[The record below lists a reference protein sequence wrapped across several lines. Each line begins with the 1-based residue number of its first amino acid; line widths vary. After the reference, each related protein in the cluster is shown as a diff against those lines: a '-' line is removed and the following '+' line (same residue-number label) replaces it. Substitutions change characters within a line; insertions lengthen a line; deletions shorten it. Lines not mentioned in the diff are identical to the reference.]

1 MPRFQTGSL
10 SATTIGFGSR
20 RALELLAA
28 RRIDPAPLLRQA
40 GLSGFDLTDRDLHV
54 PAEAEA
60 RFIELA
66 ARTAGNAEFGI
77 RMAEGGDPRDAGM
90 LYYLSNA
97 SATLRQAMT
106 LLAQYITIADASLR
120 LSVAFAADASA
131 VARLEYVGLPRR
143 QLRHAAEY
151 HLAVIVRILREIA
164 GRPISPVQVKFA
176 HQRSFGIREVERYF
190 SCPVRFGAA
199 SDQLDFSR
207 ETLDVPVVHA
217 DERLLE
223 ILRPYCDRAATRRG
237 DQITSLRV
245 TVENA
250 ILKLLPRGE
259 ARIDGVANTLG
270 AGSRSLARRLAEEDT
285 SFSDVLDDLR
295 RALSLQYLAEP
306 SLSADQIAALLGYGD
321 AGSFSHAFRRWT
333 GASLSQVRGDA
344 AIRSK
349 VLAGQEL

>member
-1 MPRFQTGSL
+1 MSRFQRGCA
-10 SATTIGFGSR
+10 SATTIGLGTR
-20 RALELLAA
+20 RAFELLTA
-28 RRIDPAPLLRQA
+28 RKIDPAPLLRRA
-40 GLSGFDLTDRDLHV
+40 GLSGFDLTDRDLLV

-66 ARTAGNAEFGI
+66 ARTAENAEFGI
-77 RMAEGGDPRDAGM
+77 RMAEGAEPRDAGL
-90 LYYLSNA
+90 LYYLFNA

-106 LLAQYITIADASLR
+106 LLARYVAIANASLR
-120 LSVAFAADASA
+120 LSVAFPSDADA

-143 QLRHAAEY
+143 QLKHAAEY

-164 GRPISPVQVKFA
+164 GRPISPAQVTFA
-176 HQRSFGIREVERYF
+176 HHRSFGIREVERYF
-190 SCPVRFGAA
+190 SCPVRFGAL
-199 SDQLDFSR
+199 SDQLDFSKD
-207 ETLDVPVVHA
+207 TLDIPVVHA

-223 ILRPYCDRAATRRG
+223 ILTPCCDRAAKRSG
-237 DQITSLRV
+237 NQITSLRV

-259 ARIDGVANTLG
+259 ARIDAIANTLG
-270 AGSRSLARRLAEEDT
+270 ASSRSLARRLAEEGT
-285 SFSDVLDDLR
+285 SYSDVLDNLR

-306 SLSADQIAALLGYGD
+306 TLSADQIAALLGYGD

-349 VLAGQEL
+349 VLGGKEL